1 LRGRNK
7 PAIGVFGTPMAS
19 NFRPVAARQTSPSVW
34 RRVLLVLLVAV
45 LLVGSVAAQA
55 LNLTPV
61 AILLLVAAVVALA
74 PLVNPVTGA

>member
-1 LRGRNK
+1 
-7 PAIGVFGTPMAS
+7 MAS
-19 NFRPVAARQTSPSVW
+19 NFRTVTSPQASSSAW

-61 AILLLVAAVVALA
+61 AIFLLIAAVVALA
-74 PLVNPVTGA
+74 PLVNPATGV